1 MRKLLTVIG
10 LTFLMLAGCSN
21 GDFDKAMDEGKTALT
36 NKEYK
41 NALSSFERALDEKK
55 DDSDAKVFVEQTK
68 VMIEAVKLKEETKVE
83 ESIKSF
89 EKVENMKNGN
99 TTLVKQAKE
108 ERTALLAI
116 LETKKKYSEQ
126 LVKSEELIGKK
137 NYSEAKELLTK
148 LVSETKDNKSLEEYN
163 KKAAG
168 LITKIGEEE
177 KNAKNVAV
185 ATKTEK
191 TNTAPAQKVATEN
204 NKKVEADKTQKVAT
218 ENNKKVE
225 ADKTQKVATEN
236 NKKVEADK
244 TQNVTTENNKK
255 VEADKTQNVTTENNK
270 KVETGK
276 NQDAFTF
283 DKAKEYIKNE
293 YKEEYDYTLEDTQ
306 VENGKKYYKI
316 RVRTTYKI
324 EGAAGSGFTGVF
336 KVFED
341 GTIIELH

>member
-21 GDFDKAMDEGKTALT
+21 EDFEKEMDAGKTALT

-55 DDSDAKVFVEQTK
+55 DDSDVIALVEQTK
-68 VMIEAVKLKEETKVE
+68 IMMEAVKLKEETKIE

-99 TTLVKQAKE
+99 TTLIKQAKE
-108 ERTALLAI
+108 ERTALLAV
-116 LETKKKYSEQ
+116 LEQKKKYSEQ
-126 LVKSEELIGKK
+126 LAKSEELINKK
-137 NYSEAKELLTK
+137 NYAEAKETLNK

-163 KKAAG
+163 KKAVG
-168 LITKIGEEE
+168 LVTKIGEEE
-177 KNAKNVAV
+177 KNTKNVTAAKAQKTDAV
-185 ATKTEK
+185 TS
-191 TNTAPAQKVATEN
+191 QKVATEKN
-204 NKKVEADKTQKVAT
+204 PKTETEKNQKVVT
-218 ENNKKVE
+218 EKN
-225 ADKTQKVATEN
+225 Q
-236 NKKVEADK
+236 
-244 TQNVTTENNKK
+244 
-255 VEADKTQNVTTENNK
+255 

-276 NQDAFTF
+276 TQDAFTF
-283 DKAKEYIKNE
+283 EKAKEYIKNE
-293 YKEEYDYTLEDTQ
+293 YKEEYDYTLENTQ
-306 VENGKKYYKI
+306 VENGKKYYQI

-341 GTIIELH
+341 GTIVEVH

>member
-1 MRKLLTVIG
+1 MKKLLTVMG

-21 GDFDKAMDEGKTALT
+21 GNYEKAMDEGNTALT
-36 NKEYK
+36 KKEYK
-41 NALSSFERALDEKK
+41 TALSSFEKALDEKK
-55 DDSDAKVFVEQTK
+55 DDSDVKVLVEQTK
-68 VMIEAVKLKEETKVE
+68 AMIEAVKLKEETKVE
-83 ESIKSF
+83 ESVKSF
-89 EKVENMKNGN
+89 EKVESVKNGS

-108 ERTALLAI
+108 ERTALLTI

-177 KNAKNVAV
+177 KNAKNETV

-225 ADKTQKVATEN
+225 ADKTQ
-236 NKKVEADK
+236 
-244 TQNVTTENNKK
+244 NVTAENNKK

-276 NQDAFTF
+276 TQDDFTF
-283 DKAKEYIKNE
+283 EKAKAYIKNE
-293 YKEEYDYTLEDTQ
+293 YKEEYNYTLEDTK
-306 VENGKKYYKI
+306 VENGKKYYQI

-341 GTIIELH
+341 GTIIEMH

>member
-1 MRKLLTVIG
+1 MKKLLMVIG

-21 GDFDKAMDEGKTALT
+21 GNFDKAMDEGKTALT

-41 NALSSFERALDEKK
+41 NALSSFEKALDEKK
-55 DDSDAKVFVEQTK
+55 DDSDAKMLVEQTK

-116 LETKKKYSEQ
+116 LEQKKKYSEQ
-126 LVKSEELIGKK
+126 LTKSEELISKK
-137 NYSEAKELLTK
+137 NYAEAKEILNK
-148 LVSETKDNKSLEEYN
+148 LVAETKDNKNLEEYN
-163 KKAAG
+163 KKAVG
-168 LITKIGEEE
+168 LVTKMNEEE
-177 KNAKNVAV
+177 KTAKNEAAAKAQKTNAVTNQKVAIEK
-185 ATKTEK
+185 TQKTEAEK
-191 TNTAPAQKVATEN
+191 NQKVATEKTQKTETEKN
-204 NKKVEADKTQKVAT
+204 QKVVTEKNQTTETDKNQKVEAEKNQ
-218 ENNKKVE
+218 
-225 ADKTQKVATEN
+225 
-236 NKKVEADK
+236 
-244 TQNVTTENNKK
+244 
-255 VEADKTQNVTTENNK
+255 

-276 NQDAFTF
+276 TQDAFTF
-283 DKAKEYIKNE
+283 EKAKEYTKNE
-293 YKEEYDYTLEDTQ
+293 YKEDYDYTLENTQ
-306 VENGKKYYKI
+306 VENGKKYYQI

-341 GTIIELH
+341 GTIVEVH

>member
-1 MRKLLTVIG
+1 MKKLLMVIG

-21 GDFDKAMDEGKTALT
+21 GNFDKAMDEGKTALT

-41 NALSSFERALDEKK
+41 NALSSFEKALDEKK
-55 DDSDAKVFVEQTK
+55 DDSDAKMLVEQTK

-116 LETKKKYSEQ
+116 VEQKKKYSEQ
-126 LVKSEELIGKK
+126 LVKSEELINKK
-137 NYSEAKELLTK
+137 NYAEAKDILNK
-148 LVSETKDNKSLEEYN
+148 LVSETKDNKNLEEYN
-163 KKAAG
+163 KKASG
-168 LITKIGEEE
+168 LITKIGEAE
-177 KNAKNVAV
+177 KNATVAK
-185 ATKTEK
+185 AEK
-191 TNTAPAQKVATEN
+191 TNVATN
-204 NKKVEADKTQKVAT
+204 QK
-218 ENNKKVE
+218 
-225 ADKTQKVATEN
+225 
-236 NKKVEADK
+236 
-244 TQNVTTENNKK
+244 VTTEKPQK
-255 VEADKTQNVTTENNK
+255 VETEKNQKLTTEKPQKVEVEKNQKVTAEKPQKVETEKNQKVTTEKNQ

-276 NQDAFTF
+276 TQDAFTF
-283 DKAKEYIKNE
+283 EKAKEYIKNE
-293 YKEEYDYTLEDTQ
+293 YKEDYDYTLENTQ
-306 VENGKKYYKI
+306 VENGKKYYQI

-341 GTIIELH
+341 GTIVEVH